1 MKKLNQKREDLLK
14 YQGNLCPRIR
24 KLVEKVKEDSAT
36 SIPTWAEKFSFQVK
50 TMYGE
55 QFSVDLSGRT
65 GISCSHAMSCIFH
78 IRENPEN
85 FIHDCYKKTAQ
96 MRIYEPVIAPMDG
109 PDMWEPTDLLDVNPP
124 NYEPKKSKLNK
135 NRRKEPDE
143 IETSKR
149 KAVKMKKQKREKK
162 KKQSATSEMHDVT
175 KLSKKG
181 KLGRCSKFL
190 QTGHNKITCKKS
202 SDSSNSTT
210 LPQAT
215 QTTQDW
221 CQNATSQ
228 SPPK

>member
-24 KLVEKVKEDSAT
+24 KLVKKVKEDSAT

-55 QFSVDLSGRT
+55 QFSVDLSGRIYSCRGWDLT

-78 IRENPEN
+78 IRENPKN

-124 NYEPKKSKLNK
+124 NYEPKTSKLNK

-143 IETSKR
+143 IEASER
-149 KAVKMKKQKREKK
+149 KVVEMKKQRREKK
-162 KKQSATSEMHDVT
+162 KK
-175 KLSKKG
+175 
-181 KLGRCSKFL
+181 
-190 QTGHNKITCKKS
+190 
-202 SDSSNSTT
+202 
-210 LPQAT
+210 
-215 QTTQDW
+215 
-221 CQNATSQ
+221 
-228 SPPK
+228 